1 MTSSWRHNTKFWGQ
15 FLHFWTVQTNIY
27 QIIACNNHHLKRF
40 SSYIKL
46 ERSRFTVFRSSR
58 ERVGYRNMPC
68 TFVIV
73 PWLKVRR
80 EGAIFMKHLW
90 RVVCYCWMMF
100 QVDKCLN
107 EDPGPLPGPRAINS
121 DFIVIGSTVV
131 LELLLQL
138 LQYVQLIICEQVI

>member
-1 MTSSWRHNTKFWGQ
+1 MVLK
-15 FLHFWTVQTNIY
+15 LY
-27 QIIACNNHHLKRF
+27 QIKKVTFCHF
-40 SSYIKL
+40 S
-46 ERSRFTVFRSSR
+46 VVV

-107 EDPGPLPGPRAINS
+107 EDPGPLPGPRSLFLPNS
-121 DFIVIGSTVV
+121 ITIGAASESQDIRD
-131 LELLLQL
+131 L
-138 LQYVQLIICEQVI
+138 